1 MLYAKGKANTLR
13 DNRAENNVITNNKVT
28 QNEKQVTNKVVIL
41 TFGDIHKGQFTN
53 AKPILDQYGF
63 KGSFFVPRDM
73 VGKDS
78 RMDWKDIETL
88 YEEGHYTVQRCQE
101 PYRHISQ

>member
-1 MLYAKGKANTLR
+1 MLYVKGKANTLR
-13 DNRAENNVITNNKVT
+13 DNRAENDVITNNKVT

-63 KGSFFVPRDM
+63 KGSFFVPCDM
-73 VGKDS
+73 VGMLI
-78 RMDWKDIETL
+78 RT
-88 YEEGHYTVQRCQE
+88 
-101 PYRHISQ
+101 